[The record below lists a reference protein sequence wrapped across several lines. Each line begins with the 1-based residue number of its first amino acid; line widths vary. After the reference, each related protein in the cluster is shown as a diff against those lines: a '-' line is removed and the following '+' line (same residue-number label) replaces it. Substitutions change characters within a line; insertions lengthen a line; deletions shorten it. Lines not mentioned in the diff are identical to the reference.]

1 MWGLVRREEDIGE
14 EKRERRGQRRGE
26 EEIRLD
32 RETVDTNED
41 WGEEMLMMMMMM
53 MMMMII
59 IIIIMLIE
67 KLSDESTKFVI
78 IITIKLT

>member
-53 MMMMII
+53 M

>member
-1 MWGLVRREEDIGE
+1 MQHMWGLVRREEDIGE
-14 EKRERRGQRRGE
+14 EKRERRGE

-41 WGEEMLMMMMMM
+41 WGEEMLMMMM